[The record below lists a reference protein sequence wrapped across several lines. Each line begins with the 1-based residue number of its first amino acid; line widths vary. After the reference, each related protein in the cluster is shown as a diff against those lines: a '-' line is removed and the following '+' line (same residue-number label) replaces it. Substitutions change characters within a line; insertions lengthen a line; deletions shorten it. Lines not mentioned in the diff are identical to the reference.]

1 MPAMKIDEI
10 RGKTPEVLAAEFTA
24 TKREL
29 FDLRFKSASQSLP
42 DPSRIRVLRRTIA
55 RMGTVLRE
63 RERKDAAPNTPK
75 PAPAAKEAKAPK
87 SAKAPSSAKDAGAPK
102 TKESKAK
109 KEAKA

>member
-1 MPAMKIDEI
+1 MPAMKTDEI
-10 RGKTPEVLAAEFTA
+10 RGKSAEVLAAEFAA

-63 RERKDAAPNTPK
+63 RELKEAGTNAAKTPK
-75 PAPAAKEAKAPK
+75 APKVAIEKAAKAPN
-87 SAKAPSSAKDAGAPK
+87 AK
-102 TKESKAK
+102 KAK
-109 KEAKA
+109 KA

>member
-1 MPAMKIDEI
+1 MPAMKTDEI
-10 RGKTPEVLAAEFTA
+10 RGKSAEVLAAEFAA

-63 RERKDAAPNTPK
+63 RELKASRESASQTAT
-75 PAPAAKEAKAPK
+75 AQTATAKKSE
-87 SAKAPSSAKDAGAPK
+87 SAKGKRR
-102 TKESKAK
+102 
-109 KEAKA
+109 